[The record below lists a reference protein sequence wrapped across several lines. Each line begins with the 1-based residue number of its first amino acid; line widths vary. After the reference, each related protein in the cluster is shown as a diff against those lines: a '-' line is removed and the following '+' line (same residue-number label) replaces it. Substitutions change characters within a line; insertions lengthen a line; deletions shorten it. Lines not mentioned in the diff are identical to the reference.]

1 MALVEFRGAARCITG
16 EPAVRASL
24 RGQQHNACAFHHTA
38 GRPLRPGTALHLGRS
53 ESGTVSTRTRLP
65 GGGEARVYTG
75 NLGPGDDGEILFA
88 NSQGTVHV
96 KWDRVSKSG

>member
-1 MALVEFRGAARCITG
+1 
-16 EPAVRASL
+16 
-24 RGQQHNACAFHHTA
+24 
-38 GRPLRPGTALHLGRS
+38 
-53 ESGTVSTRTRLP
+53 LP